1 MFRAVLRALH
11 QYAGIAAE
19 GHAAAP
25 RTGDDAGRGSAV
37 AGRGDLENV
46 FTHIGP
52 LSVRASALLIA
63 LCAAPAMAA
72 EGRDAEAVWTPE
84 RAELHARACEADA
97 PPQTLHP
104 VAQAGT
110 EARAYWLD
118 RATLQWP
125 GAERGGNFRLY
136 HSAQAALVAEP
147 GAPVRGADGSV
158 ALRRAGGALPADL
171 AERFRFIGKGP
182 RLRLPA
188 DADVSALLRAQT
200 LLVREDAQGRVLQA
214 TALQHAGA
222 LDDLYAA
229 AEEATDLG
237 VTPRTPGTIEPIR
250 YALWAPTARRV
261 TLCLFPLRDGG
272 QILPSPMTRDDATGI
287 WRGQDGNAVPGR
299 RYAYLVEVF
308 VPGVGV
314 VRNRVTDPYSV
325 ALTADSRH
333 SAAVDLDDAR
343 SKPEG
348 WDTATRPAPLASPTD
363 QVVYEL
369 HVRDFSRDDATVH
382 SNIRGTYLAFTQ
394 DDSAGMRHLRALAEA
409 GLTDVH
415 LLPAYDLSTVPERD
429 CVTPQIAVGAPDSEA
444 PQAAIAAVAA
454 RDCFNWGYDPW
465 HYSVPEGSYAT
476 DAWSPNIR
484 ILQFRA
490 MVQSLHALGLRVG
503 MDVVYNHTFA
513 AGQDEKSVL
522 DRIVPGYY
530 HRLDAAGK
538 IERSTCCENTAIEHR
553 MMAKLM
559 IDSAVTWVKHYRIDS
574 FRFDLMGHQ
583 PRAAMLRLQQA
594 VNAAAGRHIELLGE
608 GWNFGEVADGAR
620 FVQAAQ
626 KQLQNTGIATFSD
639 RARDAAR
646 GGGCCDSGEALI
658 AQQGWLNGLHYAP
671 NASNA
676 GKDRR
681 AELLRAA
688 DLVRIGLAGTLSTM
702 RMTGADGRRRAL
714 ADFEYA
720 GQPAG
725 YVAEPG
731 EVVNYVENHDNMTLY
746 DINAM
751 RLPQDTPAS
760 ERARAQYVGAAT
772 TAFSQGIAYFHA
784 GIEILRSKSLDKNS
798 FDSGDAFNRLDWSL
812 SDNGFGIGLPRA
824 ADNAG
829 DWPLMRP
836 VLNNPAVK
844 PAPADI
850 AWMRDAFLDLLR
862 IRASST
868 LFRMRSADDIRARLS
883 FRNVGQQQNPT
894 VMAVHLNGA
903 GYAGA
908 GFRDV
913 LYFINASPDAQTLD
927 LREEA
932 GKAYVLHP
940 VQRAAGRA
948 DARLADAQYD
958 ATNGRFTVPGRS
970 AVVYV
975 VE

>member
-1 MFRAVLRALH
+1 MSINATV
-11 QYAGIAAE
+11 
-19 GHAAAP
+19 
-25 RTGDDAGRGSAV
+25 
-37 AGRGDLENV
+37 
-46 FTHIGP
+46 
-52 LSVRASALLIA
+52 VRAPAFDQARVSVLLMPLLMALWTGPA
-63 LCAAPAMAA
+63 LAADTAGDGA
-72 EGRDAEAVWTPE
+72 DEAWNPDQHHQ
-84 RAELHARACEADA
+84 LARACEVDA
-97 PPQTLHP
+97 PPQTLHS
-104 VAQAGT
+104 VAQPAT

-118 RATLQWP
+118 RSTLQWP
-125 GAERGGNFRLY
+125 GVARGGRYRLY
-136 HSAQAALVAEP
+136 HAARATLVAEP
-147 GAPVRGADGSV
+147 GTPVRGADGSV
-158 ALRRAGGALPADL
+158 ALERMDGALQAGL
-171 AERFRFIGKGP
+171 AARFRFIGDGP

-188 DADVSALLRAQT
+188 DTDVATLLRGQT
-200 LLVREDAQGRVLQA
+200 LLVREDARGRVLQA

-229 AEEATDLG
+229 AGDATDLG
-237 VTPRTPGTIEPIR
+237 ITVRTPGTIEPTR
-250 YALWAPTARRV
+250 FALWAPTAQRV

-272 QILPSPMTRDDATGI
+272 RIEARPMTRDAATGI
-287 WRGQDGNAVPGR
+287 WRGKDGNAVSGR

-325 ALTADSRH
+325 ALTADARH
-333 SAAVDLDDAR
+333 SAVVDLDDAR
-343 SKPEG
+343 SKPIG
-348 WDTATRPAPLASPTD
+348 WDAAARPEPLSSPTD

-382 SNIRGTYLAFTQ
+382 DNIRGTYLAFTQ
-394 DDSAGMRHLRALAEA
+394 SDSAGMRHLRALAGA
-409 GLTDVH
+409 GLTDIH
-415 LLPAYDLSTVPERD
+415 LLPAYDLSTVPERN
-429 CVTPQIAVGAPDSEA
+429 CVVPEIPRGVPDSEG

-454 RDCFNWGYDPW
+454 RDCFNWGYDPF
-465 HYSVPEGSYAT
+465 HYTVPEGSYAT
-476 DAWSPNIR
+476 DAGSPNIR

-490 MVQSLHALGLRVG
+490 MVQALHGIGLRVG

-513 AGQDEKSVL
+513 AGQDAKSVL

-530 HRLDAAGK
+530 HRLDATGK
-538 IERSTCCENTAIEHR
+538 IERSTCCENTATEHR

-559 IDSAVTWVKHYRIDS
+559 IDSAVAWVKHYRIDS

-583 PRAAMLRLQQA
+583 PREAMLRLQDA
-594 VNAAAGRHIELLGE
+594 VDAAAGRHVELLGE

-626 KQLQNTGIATFSD
+626 RQLQNTGIATFSD

-646 GGGCCDSGEALI
+646 GGGCCDSGQALM

-671 NASNA
+671 NAHNA
-676 GKDRR
+676 GRDRQV
-681 AELLRAA
+681 ELLRAA
-688 DLVRIGLAGTLSTM
+688 DLVRMGLAGTLSSV
-702 RMTGADGRRRAL
+702 RMTGADGHTRTL
-714 ADFEYA
+714 EEFDYA

-725 YVAEPG
+725 YAAEPD

-760 ERARAQYVGAAT
+760 ERARTQYVGAAT

-784 GIEILRSKSLDKNS
+784 GIDILRSKSLDKNS
-798 FDSGDAFNRLDWSL
+798 FDSGDAFNRLDWSYT
-812 SDNGFGIGLPRA
+812 DNGFGIGLPRA

-844 PAPADI
+844 PASADI
-850 AWMRDAFLDLLR
+850 TWMRDAFLDLLR
-862 IRASST
+862 IRGSST
-868 LFRMRSADDIRARLS
+868 LFRMRSAADVRERLS
-883 FRNVGQQQNPT
+883 FRNTGPRQNPT
-894 VMAVHLNGA
+894 VMAVHLDGN

-908 GFRDV
+908 GFREV

-927 LREEA
+927 LDEEA
-932 GKAYVLHP
+932 GKAYLLHP
-940 VQRAAGRA
+940 VQRAPEAA
-948 DARLADAQYD
+948 DTRPRDAQYD
-958 ATNGRFTVPGRS
+958 GASGRFVIPGRS

-975 VE
+975 IE

>member
-1 MFRAVLRALH
+1 MPSLMPAAAAAL
-11 QYAGIAAE
+11 ALALALALAATPRTASAATAATRGAPPEAAE
-19 GHAAAP
+19 E
-25 RTGDDAGRGSAV
+25 T
-37 AGRGDLENV
+37 
-46 FTHIGP
+46 
-52 LSVRASALLIA
+52 
-63 LCAAPAMAA
+63 
-72 EGRDAEAVWTPE
+72 WTPE
-84 RAELHARACEADA
+84 HARHLARACEVDA

-104 VAQAGT
+104 VARPGA

-118 RATLQWP
+118 RASLQWP
-125 GAERGGNFRLY
+125 GAARGGRFRLY
-136 HSAQAALVAEP
+136 HSARAALAAEP
-147 GAPVRGADGSV
+147 GAVVRGADGSL
-158 ALRRAGGALPADL
+158 ALQPADGALPAGL
-171 AERFRFIGKGP
+171 AERFRFIGAGP

-188 DADVSALLRAQT
+188 DADVAGLLREQL
-200 LLVREDAQGRVLQA
+200 LLVREDARGRVLEA

-229 AEEATDLG
+229 AEQATDLG
-237 VTPRTPGTIEPIR
+237 VTLRTPGTIEPTR
-250 YALWAPTARRV
+250 FALWAPTARRV
-261 TLCLFPLRDGG
+261 SLCLYPLRDGG
-272 QILPSPMTRDDATGI
+272 QIEAHRMTRDDATGI
-287 WRGQDGNAVPGR
+287 WRGRDANAVSIR

-314 VRNRVTDPYSV
+314 VRHRVTDPYSL

-333 SAAVDLDDAR
+333 SAVVDLDDAR
-343 SKPEG
+343 TKPEG
-348 WDTATRPAPLASPTD
+348 WDAAPRPAPLASPTD

-382 SNIRGTYLAFTQ
+382 ENIRGTYLAFTQ
-394 DDSAGMRHLRALAEA
+394 RDSAGMRHLRALAEA

-415 LLPAYDLSTVPERD
+415 LLPAYDLATVPERD
-429 CVTPQIAVGAPDSEA
+429 CAVPEIPRGAPDSEA
-444 PQAAIAAVAA
+444 PQAAVAAVAA

-465 HYSVPEGSYAT
+465 HYTVPEGSYAT
-476 DAWSPNIR
+476 DANSPGIR

-490 MVQSLHALGLRVG
+490 MVQALHAIGLRVG

-513 AGQDEKSVL
+513 AGQDAKSVL

-530 HRLDAAGK
+530 HRLDANGK
-538 IERSTCCENTAIEHR
+538 IERSTCCENTATEHR

-559 IDSAVTWVKHYRIDS
+559 IDSAAVWVKHYRIDS

-583 PRAAMLRLQQA
+583 PREAMLRLQRA
-594 VNAAAGRHIELLGE
+594 VDAAAGRRIELLGE

-626 KQLQNTGIATFSD
+626 KQLHNTGIATFSD

-646 GGGCCDSGEALI
+646 GGGCCDSGEALV

-671 NASNA
+671 NVDNA

-681 AELLRAA
+681 ADLLRAA
-688 DLVRIGLAGTLSTM
+688 DLVRIGLAGTLSTV
-702 RMTGADGRRRAL
+702 RMTGADGRTRAL

-720 GQPAG
+720 GQSAG

-751 RLPQDTPAS
+751 RLPQDTPAA

-798 FDSGDAFNRLDWSL
+798 FNSGDAFNRLDWSYT
-812 SDNGFGIGLPRA
+812 DNGFGLGLPPA
-824 ADNAG
+824 SDNG
-829 DWPLMRP
+829 RDWERMAP
-836 VLNNPAVK
+836 VLRNPAVK

-868 LFRMRSADDIRARLS
+868 LFRMRSAEDVRARLS
-883 FRNVGQQQNPT
+883 FRNVGAAQNPV
-894 VMAVHLNGA
+894 VMAVHLDGA
-903 GYAGA
+903 GYPGA
-908 GFRDV
+908 GFREV
-913 LYFINASPDAQTLD
+913 LYFINASPDAQTLT
-927 LREEA
+927 LPEEA
-932 GKAYVLHP
+932 GKAYALHP

-948 DARLADAQYD
+948 DARLRDARYD
-958 ATNGRFTVPGRS
+958 ADGGRFVLPGRS
-970 AVVYV
+970 AVVFV